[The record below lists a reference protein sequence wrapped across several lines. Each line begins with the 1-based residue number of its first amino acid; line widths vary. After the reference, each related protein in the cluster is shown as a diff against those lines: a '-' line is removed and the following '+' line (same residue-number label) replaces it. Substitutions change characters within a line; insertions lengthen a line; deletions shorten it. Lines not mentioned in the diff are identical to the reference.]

1 MRLGVDSGD
10 NVNFFSKLMPR
21 EGRFFALFN
30 EHAACIREGGEA
42 TVALLEHYG
51 DEIVRSKHIDRIVK
65 LEHQAD
71 RVTHETVNLLH
82 TTFVTPFDRDDIH
95 RLISRMDDILDLMQ
109 DTTESMVLYDV
120 RHTTRETQQLAECLK
135 RSCEAIAVAVGM
147 LDNMS
152 RAPEILKICREID
165 ELESDADRV
174 MRSAISG
181 LFRSDLDTREIVKF
195 KAIYELLESATDKCQ
210 DVANVIESL
219 VLENS

>member
-1 MRLGVDSGD
+1 
-10 NVNFFSKLMPR
+10 MPR

-30 EHAACIREGGEA
+30 EHAAYIREGGVSMV
-42 TVALLEHYG
+42 TLLEHYG
-51 DEIVRSKHIDRIVK
+51 EEIARSKYIDQITT
-65 LEHQAD
+65 LEHKAD

-109 DTTESMVLYDV
+109 DTAESMALYDV
-120 RHTTRETQQLAECLK
+120 RHAPQEAKQLADCLK
-135 RSCEAIAVAVGM
+135 RSCDAIVIAVGM

-152 RAPEILKICREID
+152 RAPEILKVCREID

-174 MRSAISG
+174 MRAAISA
-181 LFRSDLDTREIVKF
+181 LFRSDLDAREIVKF